1 MSHIDNKK
9 KKNSDTI
16 LYLLVNF
23 LNHVFPEG
31 KSNASEFGKDR
42 KA

>member
-9 KKNSDTI
+9 KNSDAI

-23 LNHVFPEG
+23 LNHVFPDG